1 MATEKKSETSSSVPS
16 ASSASSTNSSAV
28 ASADAASSSNSSAT
42 ASADSASSS
51 NSSAAASA
59 DAASSNTALLCK
71 VELSQKEGIK
81 VTVINK
87 AGKITQTMVFNG
99 TSMVHTCK
107 KGESDTDSSTITQTF
122 DTITI
127 KCKNFNVDA
136 ETINCKSTKNTDH
149 KAEGTFTVDSTQK
162 ATFKTAADMEI
173 TASTDLKMNSTDF
186 TSKGKSTAE
195 VTSLTTTI
203 NGDTKTSV
211 TSAKLELTGSAN
223 VDMKGAIVKVAA
235 DATMNVEGGAMTT
248 VKGAMTNIQ
257 GSLVKIG

>member
-1 MATEKKSETSSSVPS
+1 M
-16 ASSASSTNSSAV
+16 
-28 ASADAASSSNSSAT
+28 
-42 ASADSASSS
+42 
-51 NSSAAASA
+51 
-59 DAASSNTALLCK
+59 ALLCK
-71 VELSQKEGIK
+71 IELSQTDGIT
-81 VTVINK
+81 VTVFNK
-87 AGKITQTMVFNG
+87 DAKITQTMVFNG

-107 KGESDTDSSTITQTF
+107 GESDTSTITQTC
-122 DTITI
+122 DTITV

-136 ETINCKSTKNTDH
+136 ETINCKSSKNTDH
-149 KAEGTFTVDSTQK
+149 KAEGTFTVNSTQK
-162 ATFKTAADMEI
+162 ATFKTSADMEI

-186 TSKGKSTAE
+186 TSKGTSTAK

-211 TSAKLELTGSAN
+211 TSAKLELSGTAN